1 MRHLSDG
8 TLRHL
13 YDEPFAVPGA
23 ARRHFKE
30 CGQCRARYRLVA
42 ADAQSLCVV
51 LGREPLHSH
60 TAEALRLVRERIVA
74 DATPTPDMGRALR
87 RLP

>member
-1 MRHLSDG
+1 MQHLSDG

-13 YDEPFAVPGA
+13 YDEPFAVAVA

-51 LGREPLHSH
+51 LGREALHSH
-60 TAEALRLVRERIVA
+60 TPEALRLVHERIAADVA
-74 DATPTPDMGRALR
+74 PTPDMGRVPRPLR
-87 RLP
+87 

>member
-13 YDEPFAVPGA
+13 CDEPFAVPGA

-30 CGQCRARYRLVA
+30 CGECPARYRLVA

-60 TAEALRLVRERIVA
+60 TAEALRRAHECIMA
-74 DATPTPDMGRALR
+74 DAAPTPDMGRALQ